1 MLRNY
6 LAAAFGNL
14 SRTRLHAAITI
25 LGLAAGFAA
34 AILVGLY
41 VRDEFSFEH
50 FVPGYQLVY
59 RLETDILTPGQK
71 AQPTDA
77 AGIMVAADLALDFPQ
92 VQGVVRLAR
101 SSQWVGRGEA
111 KSWERVAWTD
121 PDFFKVMP
129 GPSWR
134 AIPSRPCTI
143 PTAWS

>member
-6 LAAAFGNL
+6 LAAALGAL

-41 VRDEFSFEH
+41 VRDEFTFESFIS
-50 FVPGYQLVY
+50 GYQQVY

-71 AQPTDA
+71 PQRTNGA
-77 AGIMVAADLALDFPQ
+77 ASRVAADFALDFPQ
-92 VQGVVRLAR
+92 VEGVARLAR

-111 KSWERVAWTD
+111 RSWERVAWVRSG
-121 PDFFKVMP
+121 FLQGP
-129 GPSWR
+129 GLSGAGGRSGRGP
-134 AIPSRPCTI
+134 ARP
-143 PTAWS
+143 